1 MWVCSFVRTPL
12 LSRRR
17 TWRWRTTCSPPSG
30 SCAARVAVWVA
41 DRSLPEPF
49 LAPRSSWS
57 GSTIVGQLT
66 DADVLTRVADPRDRR
81 VARLNLT
88 TPVRERLERW
98 RDQRASAAAGAIAEL
113 EPSERADL
121 ERAVL
126 IIMRI
131 AAAIGLAAEDP
142 QGSQNQVRDE

>member
-1 MWVCSFVRTPL
+1 
-12 LSRRR
+12 
-17 TWRWRTTCSPPSG
+17 
-30 SCAARVAVWVA
+30 
-41 DRSLPEPF
+41 
-49 LAPRSSWS
+49 
-57 GSTIVGQLT
+57 VGQLT